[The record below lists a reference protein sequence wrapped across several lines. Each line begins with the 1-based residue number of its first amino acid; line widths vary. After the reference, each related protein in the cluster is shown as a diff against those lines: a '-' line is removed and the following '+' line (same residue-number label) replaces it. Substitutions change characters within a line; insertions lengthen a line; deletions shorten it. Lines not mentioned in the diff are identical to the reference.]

1 MLLSQAFVPCFP
13 SSLASIATIR
23 HSFFPIRRYFVAIEE
38 VLLIGIRVSEC
49 DSKIYIYRAYF
60 IFYFTMIHTTH
71 AIVSRTLI
79 ETLIEKS
86 VLFFS
91 HFVALFRDFFAF
103 IENR

>member
-49 DSKIYIYRAYF
+49 DSKIYI
-60 IFYFTMIHTTH
+60 
-71 AIVSRTLI
+71 
-79 ETLIEKS
+79 
-86 VLFFS
+86 
-91 HFVALFRDFFAF
+91 
-103 IENR
+103 

>member
-1 MLLSQAFVPCFP
+1 MIQ
-13 SSLASIATIR
+13 
-23 HSFFPIRRYFVAIEE
+23 
-38 VLLIGIRVSEC
+38 
-49 DSKIYIYRAYF
+49 KYIYRAYF
-60 IFYFTMIHTTH
+60 IFCFAMIHTTH